1 MAFPSFSASAAI
13 ARQKFVKIS
22 GSFLVAQ
29 CVAGDVAIGVSGL
42 GTRDTPIPNG
52 STNAA
57 SAGDP
62 VRVFGQGDCVPMS
75 AGAAITAGQF
85 VKPDA
90 NGDPIPCVAND
101 KYSGQAL
108 EAQATVGA
116 NVEIYICRGVA

>member
-1 MAFPSFSASAAI
+1 MPFPSFTASGTI

-22 GSFLVAQ
+22 GSFQVAQ
-29 CVAGDVAIGVSGL
+29 CVAGEVAIGVSAL
-42 GTRDTPIPNG
+42 GTRDTPIPGG

-57 SAGDP
+57 LAGDP
-62 VRVFGQGDCVPMS
+62 VKVFGQTECVPMS

-90 NGDPIPCVAND
+90 NGDPVPCSAAD